1 MQKVSMEEFGVIN
14 IEKLNSLKGGFI
26 YLSRMI
32 DYPTQEILDPKFLE
46 DFKKNYPETA
56 HKDELIEI
64 INAMQVYSLE
74 EIKTHYVSLFELN
87 NRYTLYMTYYKMTD
101 SRERGQVLAKL
112 KMLYEMFGVQIEG
125 TELSDYLPLML
136 EFLTYSDWKD
146 DYRQQDLKLLFS
158 VIEDG
163 TYNLLEKSEEQ
174 SDDLYFRTVS
184 IIRSEMRTCVE
195 QPEMKQ
201 SDATKAGGE

>member
-1 MQKVSMEEFGVIN
+1 
-14 IEKLNSLKGGFI
+14 
-26 YLSRMI
+26 MI